1 MAGPEEMPL
10 DSDDQAERAALDN
23 MMRVWAEVAR
33 AIILRR
39 RQQ

>member
-1 MAGPEEMPL
+1 MPL

-23 MMRVWAEVAR
+23 MMRVWAAVAR

-39 RQQ
+39 RKQ